1 MKEKLIIMK
10 RLIEGLIYLGGKR
23 IIHRDIKPD
32 NILLNMTNI
41 PKIID
46 LGSAV
51 QTNSSRQYK
60 PRICLVT

>member
-10 RLIEGLIYLGGKR
+10 RVIEGLIYLGGKR

-32 NILLNMTNI
+32 NIMVNMSNI

-46 LGSAV
+46 LGSAA
-51 QTNSSRQYK
+51 QANSLRQYK